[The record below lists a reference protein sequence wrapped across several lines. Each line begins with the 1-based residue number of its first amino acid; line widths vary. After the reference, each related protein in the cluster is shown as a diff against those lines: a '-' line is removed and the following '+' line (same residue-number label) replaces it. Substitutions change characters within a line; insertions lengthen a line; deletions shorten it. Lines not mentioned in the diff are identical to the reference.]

1 MINNVEQFW
10 ISLFVALFTSFLQPY
25 LTILPEVLGA
35 LLVISFDI
43 CIGYLSFL
51 TEVLEVIRQ
60 LII

>member
-25 LTILPEVLGA
+25 LTILPEVLGT

-51 TEVLEVIRQ
+51 IEVLEVIRQ